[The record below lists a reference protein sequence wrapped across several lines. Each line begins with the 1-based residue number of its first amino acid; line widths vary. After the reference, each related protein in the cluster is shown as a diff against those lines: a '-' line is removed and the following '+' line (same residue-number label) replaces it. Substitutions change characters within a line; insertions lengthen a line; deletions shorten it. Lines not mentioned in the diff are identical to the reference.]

1 MIKKKLFTVAALVG
15 LAVAVAFAMPA
26 TAAPQDAALFL
37 AANQDTLQFI
47 GFGGML
53 VNASTLQTIFTGL
66 KTLFHNALKA
76 TPGNWQKTAMEVP
89 STGAGEEY
97 ASISRFPRMR
107 KWIGDK
113 VIRNLK
119 GQKYYVANED
129 WETTIAVKR
138 NDIKDD
144 KLGIYNNQAL
154 AAGESAGELN
164 DIIVDDLKNNAFTKE
179 CLDGQYFYDTDH
191 PVDQPDGTVASV
203 SNKITAVLSAA
214 NLAAAKASYGAL
226 REAIMGFKDS
236 EGMPLR
242 LIPDTF
248 EVPAAL
254 ESVAKILCNEDKLQD
269 NSPNP
274 YKGTAVVEVNPALTS
289 STAYML
295 HVTKKQS
302 IKPFLVQMRER
313 PNFVQQTSE
322 ENDDVFMRAEYKF
335 GAEARATG
343 LYGFWQLSAGST
355 GTT

>member
-1 MIKKKLFTVAALVG
+1 MKKLLSIG
-15 LAVAVAFAMPA
+15 IAVAFAALAVLSWPA
-26 TAAPQDAALFL
+26 AAGQDAVLAFANNTDALP
-37 AANQDTLQFI
+37 
-47 GFGGML
+47 GFAVAGML
-53 VNASTLQTIFTGL
+53 VNSASLQNIFTGL

-97 ASISRFPRMR
+97 DSISRFPRMR
-107 KWIGDK
+107 KWIGSK

-119 GQKYYVANED
+119 GKKFYVANED

-144 KLGIYNNQAL
+144 KLGIYNNQAM

-164 DIIVDDLKNNAFTKE
+164 DIIVDDLKNNAFAKE

-203 SNKITAVLSAA
+203 SNKITAPLSAA
-214 NLAAAKASYGAL
+214 NLAAAQASYGAL
-226 REAIMGFKDS
+226 RVAIMGFKDS

-242 LIPDTF
+242 LVPDTL

-254 ESVAKILCNEDKLQD
+254 EAVAKILCYKDKLQD

-274 YKGTAVVEVNPALTS
+274 YQGTAEVEVNPALTS
-289 STAYML
+289 ATAYML

-313 PNFVQQTSE
+313 PNFVKQTSQ
-322 ENDDVFMRAEYKF
+322 ENDDVFNLGEYKF

-355 GTT
+355 GAG